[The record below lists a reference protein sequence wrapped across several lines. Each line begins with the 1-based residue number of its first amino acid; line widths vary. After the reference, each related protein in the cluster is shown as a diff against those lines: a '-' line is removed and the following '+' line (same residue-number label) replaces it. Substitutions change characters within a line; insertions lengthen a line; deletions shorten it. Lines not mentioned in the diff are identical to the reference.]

1 MSTKMNTTAPAT
13 ATKSSAVMSEADMIK
28 AAWDFDA
35 SLDIYFYIVLGVAYA
50 ATLLPSFVGS
60 AVISPTRAVMWG
72 YLVYDCIVRFLDLDK
87 KPKSEAKIWNITN
100 WALYSLRRAC
110 LEYFIVMIHGYTQAI
125 PFANWVLNLIPIALT
140 YVNIFVL

>member
-1 MSTKMNTTAPAT
+1 MSTKMNPTAPAN
-13 ATKSSAVMSEADMIK
+13 ATKATAVVSDEMIK

-60 AVISPTRAVMWG
+60 MVISPMRGVMWG

-100 WALYSLRRAC
+100 WALYSLRRAGV
-110 LEYFIVMIHGYTQAI
+110 EYLLGFIVPACQFI
-125 PFANWVLNLIPIALT
+125 PLANWVLNLIPLGLS

>member
-1 MSTKMNTTAPAT
+1 MSMKMNTTAPAN
-13 ATKSSAVMSEADMIK
+13 ATKATAVMSESDMIK
-28 AAWDFDA
+28 AAWGFDD

-50 ATLLPSFVGS
+50 ASILPSFFGFILLIPS
-60 AVISPTRAVMWG
+60 RTTMWY
-72 YLVYDCIVRFLDLDK
+72 YLVYDCIVRLLDLDK

-125 PFANWVLNLIPIALT
+125 PLANWVLNLIPIALT

>member
-60 AVISPTRAVMWG
+60 MVISPMRGVMWG

-100 WALYSLRRAC
+100 WALYSLRRVAV
-110 LEYFIVMIHGYTQAI
+110 EYLINILNSFTQT
-125 PFANWVLNLIPIALT
+125 PLFLNWIFNLAPTALT

>member
-1 MSTKMNTTAPAT
+1 MSTKMNPTAPAN
-13 ATKSSAVMSEADMIK
+13 ATKATAVVSDEMIK

-50 ATLLPSFVGS
+50 ASILPSFFGFILLIPS
-60 AVISPTRAVMWG
+60 RTTMWY
-72 YLVYDCIVRFLDLDK
+72 YLVYDCIVRLLDLDK

-100 WALYSLRRAC
+100 WALYSLRRVAV
-110 LEYFIVMIHGYTQAI
+110 EYFINILNSYTQAI
-125 PFANWVLNLIPIALT
+125 PLANWVLNLIPTALT

>member
-1 MSTKMNTTAPAT
+1 MSTKMNPTAPAN
-13 ATKSSAVMSEADMIK
+13 ATKATAVVSDEMIK

-60 AVISPTRAVMWG
+60 MVISPMRGVMWG

-87 KPKSEAKIWNITN
+87 KPKS
-100 WALYSLRRAC
+100 
-110 LEYFIVMIHGYTQAI
+110 
-125 PFANWVLNLIPIALT
+125 
-140 YVNIFVL
+140 